1 MDHTHG
7 WYEAKIVAVDDSAK
21 QTRVQIHYIG
31 FADRYDVWVPL
42 SLTVLRPVD
51 SAEPDSAGAASAAGE
66 GGDRLALLREVE
78 ELRAMCVSRFRRVL
92 PSVLVISQD
101 TLD

>member
-78 ELRAMCVSRFRRVL
+78 ELRAMCAAL
-92 PSVLVISQD
+92 PRLVVCASHL
-101 TLD
+101 TRT

>member
-51 SAEPDSAGAASAAGE
+51 SAEMDTGGPTAAAAGE

-78 ELRAMCVSRFRRVL
+78 ELRAMCAAL
-92 PSVLVISQD
+92 PRLVVCASHL
-101 TLD
+101 TRT